1 MSAHEPDQ
9 LIRYFDRRMTAV
21 IASKPGDQTADIQP
35 RSEYR
40 RINDERKALRRI
52 AMLAATGAEPAEVF
66 DAVTDEI
73 RRCVPASNAGL
84 WRYETS
90 GEVTM
95 LSGAAEPTWL
105 ANSSPGSQGPVDGNT
120 LAQAVYRSGRP
131 ARCDTNGNFNTSV
144 AAHIQEEGVRSV
156 VGVPVIIDG
165 QV

>member
-1 MSAHEPDQ
+1 MSAHEPEQLNRGSLMDQ
-9 LIRYFDRRMTAV
+9 LLT
-21 IASKPGDQTADIQP
+21 GDELALGQILPTDIQP

-90 GEVTM
+90 GEVNDAVRSCRAHMAGELVTR
-95 LSGAAEPTWL
+95 LSSARRQQHPR
-105 ANSSPGSQGPVDGNT
+105 ANGVS
-120 LAQAVYRSGRP
+120 LRP
-131 ARCDTNGNFNTSV
+131 ARAMRYQRQLQRIGGRTHPGDG
-144 AAHIQEEGVRSV
+144 RP
-156 VGVPVIIDG
+156 VGG
-165 QV
+165 GSSSHY